1 MNTVYISII
10 YMYVC
15 IRILQHR
22 IGTYVHRETT
32 SGKNPPPPT
41 VDRLQQRKYVIIV
54 CVLYSI
60 QVPTDDDYNI
70 IIIAVQTP
78 FRRAVVARVKRTQ
91 INISCRSSDRECPQ
105 PKPED
110 VDGRRRFKIIIIITY
125 ASITYP
131 LPATYIMRAGLV
143 SLQYA
148 LPPPP
153 PLMRFGYGDNPT
165 RAVYNVVSRAAFTPT
180 AVEMAVYR

>member
-10 YMYVC
+10 YMYVYVC
-15 IRILQHR
+15 VYYSIVQ
-22 IGTYVHRETT
+22 VHRETT

-54 CVLYSI
+54 YVLYSI

-110 VDGRRRFKIIIIITY
+110 VDGRRRFKIIIIIITY

-131 LPATYIMRAGLV
+131 LPARYIKRAGLV